1 MTVEECAPVLRAVA
15 EPIRLRLLSLLREG
29 PLHVA
34 AITERLEVQQYQAS
48 RHLSALLGLGLV
60 ARERRG
66 KRVYY
71 TLAPGVG
78 SEDPTLDLGCCRLS
92 VE

>member
-1 MTVEECAPVLRAVA
+1 MTPDECAPVLRAVA

-34 AITERLEVQQYQAS
+34 EITARLGVQQYQTS
-48 RHLSALLGLGLV
+48 RHLAALLTLGLV

-66 KRVYY
+66 QRVYY
-71 TLAPGVG
+71 ALAPGVG
-78 SEDPTLDLGCCRLS
+78 SEEPTLDLGCCRLS